1 MISLEAA
8 RQRVLDQC
16 TRLHPKALPVGEVL
30 GCVTSVPLD
39 APESVPPFDNS
50 AVDGFAVRS
59 VDVATVPVG
68 LRIVATL
75 AAGAAPTIAVGA
87 GEAIRIMTGAPI
99 PEGADAVVMVEDTDV
114 AQSGSDGEVVTVK
127 RSVGPG
133 DAVRR
138 VGDDVRSGDLVLERF
153 TALGAAHL
161 GVLASL
167 GYRRVPVFPRAR
179 VGVLS
184 TGDELIDD
192 GSALKPGQIR
202 ESNRTMLL
210 GALQQANCVPVDLGL
225 ARDTRAEI
233 TAALERGVGECD
245 AIITSGGV
253 SMGDFDLI
261 KQILGERAEMNW
273 MQIAIRPAKPFAFGL
288 LPGPVPERPV
298 PVFGLPGNPV
308 SSLVSFELLARP
320 ALRLMMAHS
329 EIHRPTVLAVAD
341 RSLPRRPDGKI
352 HFVRV
357 VGRFGPD
364 GRLHVESTGAQ
375 GSHQLAATAAANG
388 LAILPDGPG
397 AEAGDDVEVMLL
409 GLER

>member
-1 MISLEAA
+1 
-8 RQRVLDQC
+8 
-16 TRLHPKALPVGEVL
+16 
-30 GCVTSVPLD
+30 
-39 APESVPPFDNS
+39 
-50 AVDGFAVRS
+50 
-59 VDVATVPVG
+59 
-68 LRIVATL
+68 
-75 AAGAAPTIAVGA
+75 
-87 GEAIRIMTGAPI
+87 
-99 PEGADAVVMVEDTDV
+99 
-114 AQSGSDGEVVTVK
+114 
-127 RSVGPG
+127 
-133 DAVRR
+133 
-138 VGDDVRSGDLVLERF
+138 
-153 TALGAAHL
+153 
-161 GVLASL
+161 
-167 GYRRVPVFPRAR
+167 VFPRAR